1 MRFTKNDRTVLTL
14 WGCERRDLTIERL
27 AWAAAYMVAPEGKSM
42 ICSARDKLINDWSDA
57 HYSLY
62 YRNMIYPHQG
72 LDRKNLQ
79 AGRRGDPA

>member
-14 WGCERRDLTIERL
+14 WGCGRRDLTIERL
-27 AWAAAYMVAPEGKSM
+27 ALAAAYMVAPEGKSV
-42 ICSARDKLINDWSDA
+42 ICSTRDKLIEDWNDA
-57 HYSLY
+57 RYSLY

-79 AGRRGDPA
+79 AGKKGDPA

>member
-1 MRFTKNDRTVLTL
+1 MRFTRRDRTVLTL

-27 AWAAAYMVAPEGKSM
+27 AWAAAYMVAPEEKSM
-42 ICSARDKLINDWSDA
+42 ICRTRDKLIEDWSDA
-57 HYSLY
+57 HYRLY
-62 YRNMIYPHQG
+62 YCNKVYQHQG